1 MKEKNLSDFH
11 SVLLEKP
18 WRALLSLRDRARRA
32 ILRVSD
38 YDHSIWYFRLIFIV
52 LQNKYL
58 IKQPFHYL
66 LYCSIKDSTS
76 NTMPKFDGMPFI
88 IFCNQLIIN
97 LISLNLC
104 IFFQH
109 QFDRFK
115 SNKLT
120 ATLEKT
126 SSLFS
131 WWNTTFW
138 LFEQFN
144 IKRAQCHSKTLN
156 KIRPGDTLFSL

>member
-1 MKEKNLSDFH
+1 MQYIHSYNLRLALTVLLEEKNLSDFH

-18 WRALLSLRDRARRA
+18 WRALLSLRYRARRA

-58 IKQPFHYL
+58 IKQPFHHL

-88 IFCNQLIIN
+88 IFCNQLISFHLTFVFSFSTNSI
-97 LISLNLC
+97 
-104 IFFQH
+104 
-109 QFDRFK
+109 D
-115 SNKLT
+115 SNQT
-120 ATLEKT
+120 
-126 SSLFS
+126 
-131 WWNTTFW
+131 N
-138 LFEQFN
+138 
-144 IKRAQCHSKTLN
+144 
-156 KIRPGDTLFSL
+156 